1 MAKIVVFYK
10 QTKRQAEFEDYYF
23 NIHIPLV
30 QKIPQIKSLK
40 ISRVVHHNNTIPDLY
55 LHGEIEFEN
64 MDALNQAIASPEGK
78 AMFEDAVILRKF
90 FDSPPIT
97 AFVDSIEIGSFTK
110 VE

>member
-10 QTKRQAEFEDYYF
+10 QTKYKNEFEDYYF
-23 NIHIPLV
+23 NIHLPLV
-30 QKIPQIKSLK
+30 QKISQIKSLK
-40 ISRVVHHNNTIPDLY
+40 ISRVVQHNNTIPDLY

-64 MDALNQAIASPEGK
+64 MAALNQAIASPEGK
-78 AMFEDAVILRKF
+78 EMFEDAVILRKY

-97 AFVDSIEIGSFTK
+97 AFVDSVELGSYTK

>member
-10 QTKRQAEFEDYYF
+10 QTKKQDEFEDYYF

-30 QKIPQIKSLK
+30 QKISQIKSLK
-40 ISRVVHHNNTIPDLY
+40 ISRVVQHNNTIPDLY

-97 AFVDSIEIGSFTK
+97 AFVDSVELGFLTK

>member
-10 QTKRQAEFEDYYF
+10 QTKYKEEFEEYYF
-23 NIHIPLV
+23 NIHLPLV
-30 QKIPQIKSLK
+30 QKISQIKSLK
-40 ISRVVHHNNTIPDLY
+40 ISRVVQHNNTIPDLY

-64 MDALNQAIASPEGK
+64 MAALNQAIASPEGK
-78 AMFEDAVILRKF
+78 AMFEDAVILRKY

-97 AFVDSIEIGSFTK
+97 AFVDSVELGSYTK

>member
-10 QTKRQAEFEDYYF
+10 QTNRQAEFEDYYF

-30 QKIPQIKSLK
+30 QKISQIKSLK

-64 MDALNQAIASPEGK
+64 MEALNQAITSPEGK
-78 AMFEDAVILRKF
+78 AMFEDAVILRKY

>member
-10 QTKRQAEFEDYYF
+10 QTDRKEEFENYYF
-23 NIHIPLV
+23 TVHIPLV
-30 QKIPQIKSLK
+30 KKISQIKSLK
-40 ISRVVHHNNTIPDLY
+40 ISRVVKTNNTIPDLY

-64 MDALNQAIASPEGK
+64 MDILNEACESPEGR
-78 AMFEDAVILRKF
+78 AMFEDAKILRTF

-97 AFVDSIEIGSFTK
+97 AFIDS

>member
-10 QTKRQAEFEDYYF
+10 QTKKQAEFEDYYF

-30 QKIPQIKSLK
+30 QKISQIKSLK

-64 MDALNQAIASPEGK
+64 MAALNQAIASPEGK

-97 AFVDSIEIGSFTK
+97 AFVDSVELGSYTK
-110 VE
+110 

>member
-1 MAKIVVFYK
+1 MAKTVVFYK
-10 QTKRQAEFEDYYF
+10 KTNRQAEFEDYYF

-30 QKIPQIKSLK
+30 QKISQIKSLK

-78 AMFEDAVILRKF
+78 AMFEDAVILRKY

>member
-10 QTKRQAEFEDYYF
+10 QTKKQAEFEDYYF

-30 QKIPQIKSLK
+30 QKISQIKSLK

-64 MDALNQAIASPEGK
+64 MDRLDEAIASPEGK

-97 AFVDSIEIGSFTK
+97 AFVDTVELGSFSK

>member
-10 QTKRQAEFEDYYF
+10 QTKRQDEFEEYYF
-23 NIHIPLV
+23 NVHIPLV
-30 QKIPQIKSLK
+30 KKISQIKALR
-40 ISRVVHHNNTIPDLY
+40 ISRVVQTNNTIPDLY

-64 MDALNQAIASPEGK
+64 MEALNQAVASPEGQ
-78 AMFEDAVILRKF
+78 AMFEDAKILRKY

-97 AFVDSIEIGSFTK
+97 AFIDSVEIGSFSN